1 LDLIEDIESL
11 ILKYKERINLLETNK
26 NKEVDMKSDKKIKSF
41 DKQIEFHAKKEQ
53 EIKEQRKKN
62 ENEERIEKDFRK
74 NKNFAENEDNLI
86 ERVKSELQIQKFNIL
101 NEHLKSQEE
110 VKNIE
115 KKKKHF
121 SGLLEVFEKVKDEAI
136 RIIEKN
142 SENNSKKDTESM
154 IKKIEQ
160 EQKDFDINTL
170 KNIENI
176 LPDSDSLIGSINK
189 STENLK

>member
-1 LDLIEDIESL
+1 MDLIEDIESL